1 MRIALV
7 SSSIPPARRGGS
19 EAYAADLAAS
29 LAESHEV
36 IVFTAARTR
45 LEKVPTRTL
54 PGLPDLDGDSP
65 AVHKAMWHL
74 RDQWMPSTHRALSRG
89 LRDFRPDVVHT
100 HHPQGLSGAV
110 FTAARAAAAP
120 HVHTVHDANAFCARI
135 SMTQNGEY
143 CGGRCARCL
152 VQRQVRPRLLSRS
165 LDLLLAPS
173 NYFRDLYVRRGVIA
187 PERAK
192 VIPQGARDGTARLR
206 QADAGSLVVGFIGA
220 LSPHKGIGTLLRA
233 FAAAPDSWRLRVAGS
248 GPLANRVDAAAAAN
262 TRIDSVGFVSD
273 REKDAFLD
281 SLDVLVIPSEYEE
294 NAPLA
299 AVEAAVRGLPTVVSD
314 RGGLPETPAATVFHA
329 RDPRRLLEAL
339 RGLAGPT
346 RDLEA
351 ASRRLLEEHERFLWS
366 THVAAVEAE
375 LREAVRG

>member
-7 SSSIPPARRGGS
+7 SSSIPPERRGGS
-19 EAYAADLAAS
+19 EAYAAELATS

-36 IVFTAARTR
+36 IVFTGASAP
-45 LEKVPTRTL
+45 LENAPTHTL
-54 PGLPDLDGDSP
+54 PGLPDLDSDSP
-65 AVHKAMWHL
+65 AVHKAVWHL
-74 RDQWMPSTHRALSRG
+74 RDQWMPATHRALLRG
-89 LRDFRPDVVHT
+89 LRDFHPDVVHT
-100 HHPQGLSGAV
+100 HHPQGLSAAV
-110 FTAARAAAAP
+110 FTAARAAKAP

-135 SMTQNGEY
+135 SMTENGEY
-143 CGGRCARCL
+143 CGGRCTRCL

-192 VIPQGARDGTARLR
+192 VIPQGARVGTTRLR
-206 QADAGSLVVGFIGA
+206 ERNAESLVVGFIGA
-220 LSPHKGIGTLLRA
+220 LSAHKGIATLLSA

-248 GPLANRVDAAAAAN
+248 GPLANRVEAAARADS
-262 TRIDSVGFVSD
+262 RIDSVGFVSD
-273 REKDAFLD
+273 GEKDAFLD
-281 SLDVLVIPSEYEE
+281 SLDVLVLPSEYEE

-329 RDPRRLLEAL
+329 GDPSRLLDAL
-339 RGLAGPT
+339 RGLADPVG
-346 RDLEA
+346 DLEA

-375 LREAVRG
+375 LEAVRR